1 MPNPTPRKSGDLHV
15 QAVTSEIQHYLQAK
29 TLPKADG
36 IASGTARFIIEQQ
49 SNISQVTNK
58 FEADNSNVAPDLTLH
73 LANGDVVCVNL
84 FKIRPKRVIQ
94 PKNLGAKSFIA
105 KYFGSASLQSEFN
118 DYFAKVYRQ
127 FLLDSANRIVG
138 DVSNEATERELKRL
152 LKESCPKFTQ
162 ELEEFRS
169 KLLYEL
175 REKCFG
181 LFLDEYNQASE
192 TIEKA
197 FNSLFMTDSFN
208 VITQYDGERLKG
220 VKEFKIDVHEIK
232 NVSISKVGSN
242 SVGIT
247 ADNITLLIRFKFE
260 SGPDSAIKLA
270 TSYATPKAENKI
282 AQDNA
287 RSLQQF
293 NDALSVTH
301 KPEGGKANSN
311 AIGKCSEA
319 IFYAQLLKVNPNVI
333 QLDNHA
339 FIEMFAKYSPDITA
353 TEFEGI
359 RATSVG
365 AVDGLSAF
373 LKEKHGDFKIDS
385 IELVPDAY
393 LDNRLNTA
401 DIELVLRVGDKYV
414 TEPIS
419 LKAIAKATNT
429 INCKNPGIGQI
440 LGNTYF
446 DLRQEELNGTLE
458 VLKETFINDDA
469 GRSRTLECLSGN
481 IGKQLAN
488 AVESEPQKLIK
499 GTKALLGS
507 ALVVVVYYADNK
519 YAVLEHDFSIT
530 KVQVQR
536 DTPSLI
542 QNTLS
547 WSHGGDQ
554 VRLRVK
560 FSGGQSHGWTSI
572 KLACAYTFAKERIRS
587 NV

>member
-1 MPNPTPRKSGDLHV
+1 
-15 QAVTSEIQHYLQAK
+15 
-29 TLPKADG
+29 
-36 IASGTARFIIEQQ
+36 
-49 SNISQVTNK
+49 
-58 FEADNSNVAPDLTLH
+58 
-73 LANGDVVCVNL
+73 
-84 FKIRPKRVIQ
+84 
-94 PKNLGAKSFIA
+94 
-105 KYFGSASLQSEFN
+105 
-118 DYFAKVYRQ
+118 
-127 FLLDSANRIVG
+127 
-138 DVSNEATERELKRL
+138 
-152 LKESCPKFTQ
+152 
-162 ELEEFRS
+162 
-169 KLLYEL
+169 
-175 REKCFG
+175 
-181 LFLDEYNQASE
+181 
-192 TIEKA
+192 
-197 FNSLFMTDSFN
+197 
-208 VITQYDGERLKG
+208 
-220 VKEFKIDVHEIK
+220 
-232 NVSISKVGSN
+232 
-242 SVGIT
+242 
-247 ADNITLLIRFKFE
+247 
-260 SGPDSAIKLA
+260 
-270 TSYATPKAENKI
+270 
-282 AQDNA
+282 
-287 RSLQQF
+287 
-293 NDALSVTH
+293 
-301 KPEGGKANSN
+301 
-311 AIGKCSEA
+311 
-319 IFYAQLLKVNPNVI
+319 
-333 QLDNHA
+333 
-339 FIEMFAKYSPDITA
+339 MFAKYSPDITA

-458 VLKETFINDDA
+458 VLKERFINDDA

-488 AVESEPQKLIK
+488 AVESEPKKLIK

-530 KVQVQR
+530 KVQVHR